1 MQYFFSIVWDL
12 NPIQIDEYCMESQSF
27 THTIGNGI
35 EILSINEASFGSE
48 GTALARTI
56 FI

>member
-12 NPIQIDEYCMESQSF
+12 NPIQIDEYCMESESF